1 MKFYKTIMHYLI
13 NKVVKT
19 TAVFLVAAS
28 IVGCATDNYS
38 KNNTDVFSIAATG
51 KYTEAISLYTERNKS
66 IIGSAP
72 DLLNNLE
79 LGELHRLN
87 GDIKEST
94 AAWNKADEKIEAW
107 ENESRLNVKDVAGN
121 VGSFLM
127 NDSKRTYDG
136 KDFEKTIISTR
147 LALNYIA
154 EKDFQSARVKIV
166 NVAER
171 EELIA
176 TLREKA
182 FVAAEEE
189 AKAKGATTKFDPK
202 DIKGYPFEIFDD
214 PAVKKLRNGYQ
225 NAFAWYLTGFIHEAL
240 REPSLA
246 TPAYQKALQINPD
259 VQLFKTSLN
268 ATGRTAPQRI
278 SATPAPIAA
287 VVTTQQSKNSKAV
300 TSKSTARTVNG
311 KSLLSK
317 NSVTT
322 QTNVATENTV
332 TETQA
337 TQINAKSEPS
347 AAQSGITDTLII
359 VETGWMEKMA
369 SMNITTA
376 FSLRGKARIATYSYP
391 IMRDDNKKLRS
402 PSSMKI
408 DTRTISLTEVGN
420 YDALAKRS
428 LQDDLPFIYARGVV
442 RAIVK
447 VGAQELAEHSPLG
460 ELGSLAVGI
469 AGAAIEVAD
478 TRQWQFLPARISVAR
493 IPLSSG
499 NHVITI
505 GNKSFPISINGS
517 HDAVLL
523 RVF

>member
-1 MKFYKTIMHYLI
+1 MNFKISQFIKILI
-13 NKVVKT
+13 ISLT
-19 TAVFLVAAS
+19 TTTV
-28 IVGCATDNYS
+28 VGCATDNYS
-38 KNNTDVFSIAATG
+38 KNNTDVFSATASG
-51 KYTEAISLYTERNKS
+51 KYTEAISLYTEKNKS
-66 IIGSAP
+66 IIGSDP
-72 DLLNNLE
+72 DLLNNFE

-87 GDIKEST
+87 GNIKESI
-94 AAWNKADEKIEAW
+94 AAWNKADEKIETW
-107 ENESRLNVKDVAGN
+107 ENESKLNAKVVAGN
-121 VGSFLM
+121 IGSFLI
-127 NDSKRTYDG
+127 NDSKRNYDG

-182 FVAAEEE
+182 FVDAEEE

-259 VQLFKTSLN
+259 VQLFKTSLSFAGKN
-268 ATGRTAPQRI
+268 TLVRVAQ
-278 SATPAPIAA
+278 SATSPP
-287 VVTTQQSKNSKAV
+287 VVVALQQSKNSKV
-300 TSKSTARTVNG
+300 IQSKSTARGVNR
-311 KSLLSK
+311 KSSASK
-317 NSVTT
+317 NNDNT
-322 QTNVATENTV
+322 QENSTTENTV
-332 TETQA
+332 TETQLSRI
-337 TQINAKSEPS
+337 TSKTEPS
-347 AAQSGITDTLII
+347 SIQSGVTDTLII

-402 PSSMKI
+402 PVSMKI
-408 DTRTISLTEVGN
+408 DTRTISLAEVSN

-447 VGAQELAEHSPLG
+447 LGAQELAEHSPLG

-478 TRQWQFLPARISVAR
+478 TRQWQFLPARVAAAR

-505 GNKSFPISINGS
+505 GNKSFPISVNGS

>member
-1 MKFYKTIMHYLI
+1 MRLLICKLIKTVAIIL
-13 NKVVKT
+13 T
-19 TAVFLVAAS
+19 TII

-38 KNNTDVFSIAATG
+38 KNNTDVFSTVASG
-51 KYTEAISLYTERNKS
+51 KYSDAISQYTEKNKS

-87 GDIKEST
+87 GNIKEST
-94 AAWNKADEKIEAW
+94 AIWNKADERIEAW

-121 VGSFLM
+121 VGSFLL
-127 NDSKRTYDG
+127 NDSKRNYDG

-189 AKAKGATTKFDPK
+189 AKSKGVTTKFDPK

-214 PAVKKLRNGYQ
+214 PAVKNLRNGYQ

-246 TPAYQKALQINPD
+246 TPAYQKALQIKPD
-259 VQLFKTSLN
+259 VQLFKASLSNLGRNPPVRVNVISPPTAIIN
-268 ATGRTAPQRI
+268 ATEKNNKT
-278 SATPAPIAA
+278 SAT
-287 VVTTQQSKNSKAV
+287 VSNS
-300 TSKSTARTVNG
+300 SARTSNR
-311 KSLLSK
+311 KPLLSK
-317 NSVTT
+317 NNTT
-322 QTNVATENTV
+322 KETVVNNTITSEIQETKATVN
-332 TETQA
+332 
-337 TQINAKSEPS
+337 IEPS
-347 AAQSGITDTLII
+347 SLQNGTTETLII

-391 IMRDDNKKLRS
+391 IMRDDNKKLRPPIS
-402 PSSMKI
+402 VKI
-408 DTRTISLTEVGN
+408 GTRTVSLSEVGN

-428 LQDDLPFIYARGVV
+428 LQDDLPYIYARGVV

-460 ELGSLAVGI
+460 ELGSLAVGL

-478 TRQWQFLPARISVAR
+478 TRQWQFLPARVSVAR
-493 IPLSSG
+493 IALSSG

-517 HDAVLL
+517 HDAILL

>member
-1 MKFYKTIMHYLI
+1 MHFAI
-13 NKVVKT
+13 NKFIKT
-19 TAVFLVAAS
+19 TAIFLTTIA

-38 KNNTDVFSIAATG
+38 KNNTDVFSVAATG
-51 KYTEAISLYTERNKS
+51 KYTEAISLYTEKNKS
-66 IIGSAP
+66 IVGSAP

-87 GDIKEST
+87 GNIKEST

-107 ENESRLNVKDVAGN
+107 ENESRLNVKDVASN
-121 VGSFLM
+121 VGSFLL

-147 LALNYIA
+147 LALNYIT

-182 FVAAEEE
+182 FVAAEDE
-189 AKAKGATTKFDPK
+189 AKAKGVTTKFDPK

-246 TPAYQKALQINPD
+246 TPAYQKALRINPD
-259 VQLFKTSLN
+259 VQLFKTSLS
-268 ATGRTAPQRI
+268 AVGRNSPVRI
-278 SATPAPIAA
+278 SAIATPATAA
-287 VVTTQQSKNSKAV
+287 VTTQQTKNTKVSA
-300 TSKSTARTVNG
+300 SKSTARTATG

-317 NSVTT
+317 NNDKTEA
-322 QTNVATENTV
+322 NEVAENTV
-332 TETQA
+332 SETQA
-337 TQINAKSEPS
+337 TQKTTKLEPS
-347 AAQSGITDTLII
+347 TVQTGTTDTLII
-359 VETGWMEKMA
+359 IETGWMEKMA

-391 IMRDDNKKLRS
+391 IMRDDNKKLRPPNS
-402 PSSMKI
+402 IKI
-408 DTRTISLTEVGN
+408 DTRIIPLAEVGN

-428 LQDDLPFIYARGVV
+428 LQDDLPYIYARGVV

-447 VGAQELAEHSPLG
+447 VGAQELAERSPLG
-460 ELGSLAVGI
+460 ELGSLAVGM

-478 TRQWQFLPARISVAR
+478 TRQWQFLPARVAVAR

-505 GNKSFPISINGS
+505 GNKSFPISVNGS